1 MGLDTKTRRKDWRS
15 DRDMRNTEAAKSLL
29 NQSIRRIET
38 AERELRG
45 GSLAYSIRSSQEA
58 VELGLKAALRLL
70 GIEYPKKHDVGPV
83 LIKFRDRFPQWFPVD
98 RLAKISRKLAEKRE
112 PAMYGDELSMTP
124 ADLLFDKSE
133 AEESLEM
140 AKETYNT
147 VKKLFSEY
155 AEY

>member
-1 MGLDTKTRRKDWRS
+1 
-15 DRDMRNTEAAKSLL
+15 
-29 NQSIRRIET
+29 
-38 AERELRG
+38 
-45 GSLAYSIRSSQEA
+45 
-58 VELGLKAALRLL
+58 AALRLL

>member
-1 MGLDTKTRRKDWRS
+1 MGLGTETGRKDWRS
-15 DRDMRNTEAAKSLL
+15 DRDMKSVEVAKSLL

-38 AERELRG
+38 AERELRD

-70 GIEYPKKHDVGPV
+70 GIEYPKKHDVSPV

-98 RLAKISRKLAEKRE
+98 KLAGISRKLAEKRE

-124 ADLLFDKSE
+124 ADLLFNKSE

-140 AKETYNT
+140 AKETLEA
-147 VKKLFSEY
+147 VKKLFEEY
-155 AEY
+155 TE